1 MKKIIPVLFACILI
15 VAACG
20 ESFDGKTGSGETA
33 DGKSGKIT
41 VTPANA
47 CVEKNTQQQFESSAD
62 GATWSL
68 EAVLSDTPA
77 IGTITQD
84 GLFTAG
90 DKPALGKV
98 IVSKGGMEGFAYVTI
113 VPSKAL
119 CSVEGVKF
127 EEKKEEVGD
136 EETSDGTTDESVS
149 TSQSSQQ
156 DFGTVISG
164 AKWLA
169 NFDATLKY
177 QVKGDEV
184 YGYVFHKMKGGFH
197 FTVDYSTGKVEMEK
211 PDGFIN
217 VTTSNDVAGCETVTV
232 NDPFLWITGTDAK
245 LVDTNLVFG
254 QKYLSVDHPEG
265 VRTSCIKAS
274 FSDPNASVV
283 DLIGK
288 YAFPIEVDFQ
298 DGSSMPIHG
307 SFSFSGREASI
318 DGTVTLKKVDYQA
331 K

>member
-1 MKKIIPVLFACILI
+1 MKKIIPLLFACILI
-15 VAACG
+15 MGACG
-20 ESFDGKTGSGETA
+20 ESYDGNGTVESAE
-33 DGKSGKIT
+33 GKSGKIT
-41 VTPANA
+41 VSPENA
-47 CVEKNTQQQFESSAD
+47 CVEKGTQQQFESSAD
-62 GATWSL
+62 GVAWSL
-68 EAVLSDTPA
+68 EVVLSDTPA
-77 IGTITQD
+77 IGIITQE

-90 DKPALGKV
+90 ESPALGKV
-98 IVSKGGMEGFAYVTI
+98 VASKENMTGFAYITI
-113 VPSKAL
+113 VPNKAF
-119 CSVEGVKF
+119 CSASAVNF
-127 EEKKEEVGD
+127 EENGEEEID
-136 EETSDGTTDESVS
+136 EGGSDETTDNSAPA
-149 TSQSSQQ
+149 TSSQQ

-184 YGYVFHKMKGGFH
+184 FGYVFHKMKGGFH
-197 FTVDYSTGKVEMEK
+197 FTVDYSTGKIEMEK

-217 VTTSNDVAGCETVTV
+217 VTVSNDVAGCETVPT
-232 NDPFLWITGTDAK
+232 NSPFLWITGTDAK

-254 QKYLSVDHPEG
+254 SKYLSVDHPEG
-265 VRTSCIKAS
+265 VKTSCIRAS

-288 YAFPIEVDFQ
+288 YAFPIEIDFQ

-318 DGTVTLKKVDYQA
+318 DGILTLKKVDYQA